1 MLYIMLICSLIMLW
15 LDFRAIMLTVGDKQ
29 AQVRRWIIYVLWFFD
44 AMPFISWALTTKL
57 LWEDNP
63 MWMND
68 VSLWIDY
75 IYLIAVIARAP
86 LMLSLAYLRRW
97 WWHGLTLL
105 LGVGAIYSF
114 IYGMLTTRTDYEV
127 RHVMLRSE
135 RLPRAF
141 DGYRIVQIS
150 DLQYGTMIRPE
161 QEMERIV
168 DICNNQRADLVAF
181 TGDLINVRREEI
193 TPSIMAQMRRLHA
206 RDGVV
211 AVTGNHDRGVYI
223 RDTISI
229 TTASTTA
236 AVIDIMRTA
245 GWNVLDD
252 DSAYISRGG
261 DSISVT
267 GISFSPILQEERH
280 SSSLPDIGITK
291 AYNGVDARTFNI
303 TLSHM
308 PQLWDN
314 ILEESPADLTLA
326 GHVHSME
333 IKIPIGKRG
342 LSPAQLLYKRWSG
355 LYEKHGRWLYINDGI
370 AAAMFP
376 MRLGARPEITI
387 IELYSE

>member
-1 MLYIMLICSLIMLW
+1 MLW
-15 LDFRAIMLTVGDKQ
+15 LDYRAITLCMGQ
-29 AQVRRWIIYVLWFFD
+29 RWESARRWTIYVLWFFD
-44 AMPFISWALTTKL
+44 SLPFIWWALSFKL

-63 MWMND
+63 MWMSD
-68 VSLWIDY
+68 VSLWIGY
-75 IYLIAVIARAP
+75 IYLLTVVARSP
-86 LMLSLAYLRRW
+86 LMLSLAYIRRW
-97 WWHGLTLL
+97 WSHGVTLL
-105 LGVGAIYSF
+105 LGVGALYLF
-114 IYGMLTTRTDYEV
+114 IHGMLITRTDYDV
-127 RHVMLRSE
+127 RHVILRSH
-135 RLPRAF
+135 RLPHSF
-141 DGYRIVQIS
+141 NGYRILQLS
-150 DLQYGTMIRPE
+150 DLQYGTMIHPE

-193 TPSIMAQMRRLHA
+193 TPSIKHQMRRLHA

-211 AVTGNHDRGVYI
+211 AVTGNHDRGVYV
-223 RDTISI
+223 RDTLTI

-236 AVIDIMRTA
+236 AVIDIMQEA
-245 GWNVLDD
+245 EWNVLDD
-252 DSAYISRGG
+252 DSAYIRRGV
-261 DSISVT
+261 DSISVI

-280 SSSLPDIGITK
+280 SSSLPDIGIAK
-291 AYNGVDARTFNI
+291 AYRRVDPSSFNI
-303 TLSHM
+303 TLSHV

-314 ILEESPADLTLA
+314 ILDESTADLTLA

-333 IKIPIGKRG
+333 IKLPIGKRG

-355 LYEKHGRWLYINDGI
+355 LYEKQGRWLYINDGI

>member
-1 MLYIMLICSLIMLW
+1 MLVCSLIMLW
-15 LDFRAIMLTVGDKQ
+15 LDFRAIMLTVGDRW

-44 AMPFISWALTTKL
+44 ALPFISWALTTKL

-63 MWMND
+63 MWMSD
-68 VSLWIDY
+68 VGLWVGY
-75 IYLIAVIARAP
+75 IYLLTVIARGP

-97 WWHGLTLL
+97 WCHALTLL
-105 LGVGAIYSF
+105 IGVGAIYSF
-114 IYGMLTTRTDYEV
+114 VYGMLTTRTDYEV

-193 TPSIMAQMRRLHA
+193 TAPIMAQMRRLHA

-211 AVTGNHDRGVYI
+211 SITGNHDRGVYL
-223 RDTISI
+223 RDTIAI
-229 TTASTTA
+229 TTASTTQ
-236 AVIDIMRTA
+236 AVIAAMQEA
-245 GWNVLDD
+245 GWRVLDD
-252 DSAYISRGG
+252 ASTHIHRAG

-291 AYNGVDARTFNI
+291 AYDGVDSRTFNI
-303 TLSHM
+303 TLSHI

-314 ILEESPADLTLA
+314 ILADSPADLTLA

-355 LYEKHGRWLYINDGI
+355 LYEKQGRWLYINDGI

-387 IELYSE
+387 IELYGE

>member
-1 MLYIMLICSLIMLW
+1 MLVCSLIMLW
-15 LDFRAIMLTVGDKQ
+15 LDFRAIMLTVGDKW

-44 AMPFISWALTTKL
+44 ALPFISWALTTKL

-63 MWMND
+63 MWMSD
-68 VSLWIDY
+68 VGLWVGY
-75 IYLIAVIARAP
+75 IYLLTVIARGP

-97 WWHGLTLL
+97 WCHALTLL
-105 LGVGAIYSF
+105 IGVGAIYSF
-114 IYGMLTTRTDYEV
+114 IHGMLTTRTDYEV

-223 RDTISI
+223 RDTIAI
-229 TTASTTA
+229 TTASTTS
-236 AVIDIMRTA
+236 AVIAAMQEA
-245 GWNVLDD
+245 GWRVLDD
-252 DSAYISRGG
+252 ASMHIHRDK

-291 AYNGVDARTFNI
+291 AYDGVDARTFNL
-303 TLSHM
+303 TLSHI

-314 ILEESPADLTLA
+314 ILEDSPADLTLA

-333 IKIPIGKRG
+333 IKLPIGKRG

-355 LYEKHGRWLYINDGI
+355 LYEKQGRWLYINDGI

-387 IELYSE
+387 IELYGE

>member
-1 MLYIMLICSLIMLW
+1 
-15 LDFRAIMLTVGDKQ
+15 
-29 AQVRRWIIYVLWFFD
+29 
-44 AMPFISWALTTKL
+44 
-57 LWEDNP
+57 
-63 MWMND
+63 MWMSD
-68 VSLWIDY
+68 VSLWIGY
-75 IYLIAVIARAP
+75 IYLLTVVARSP
-86 LMLSLAYLRRW
+86 LMLSLAYIRRW
-97 WWHGLTLL
+97 WSHGITLL
-105 LGVGAIYSF
+105 LGVGALYLF
-114 IYGMLTTRTDYEV
+114 IHGMLITRTDYDV
-127 RHVMLRSE
+127 RHVILRSH
-135 RLPRAF
+135 RLPHSF
-141 DGYRIVQIS
+141 NGYRILQLS
-150 DLQYGTMIRPE
+150 DLQYGTMIHPE

-193 TPSIMAQMRRLHA
+193 TPSIKHQMHRLHA

-211 AVTGNHDRGVYI
+211 AVTGNHDRGVYV
-223 RDTISI
+223 RDTLTI
-229 TTASTTA
+229 TTASTTT
-236 AVIDIMRTA
+236 AVIDIMREA

-252 DSAYISRGG
+252 DSAYIRRGV

-280 SSSLPDIGITK
+280 SSSLPDIGISK
-291 AYNGVDARTFNI
+291 AYRRVDPSSFNI
-303 TLSHM
+303 TLSHV

-314 ILEESPADLTLA
+314 ILDESTADLTLA

-333 IKIPIGKRG
+333 IKLPIGKRG

-355 LYEKHGRWLYINDGI
+355 LYEKQGRWLYINDGI